1 MRVGGATAILKEGM
15 IFLLE
20 WWNFMF
26 AAPLV
31 AGVVFAV
38 VVVVTG
44 LGGEGGHDA
53 HADSGDFVLAGTD
66 GHAHGP
72 DGDDGDGHTDVE
84 GQQGGF
90 DLLGWFGIGRG
101 VSLSVM
107 LPVLLTGWGL
117 CGLVLNQLFAPV
129 LRVPN
134 IYAPVAALG
143 ALLGAAFI
151 ARNFARAFNRLS
163 DTNRK
168 TSVKEGGLVGCRGT
182 TVFEVTSDE
191 GAANIRDP
199 FGNIHRVSART
210 RGESIA
216 ANTGVTVLEYRGG
229 VYVIAQQ

>member
-1 MRVGGATAILKEGM
+1 VRVTAIKEGM

-20 WWNFMF
+20 WWNFLF

-38 VVVVTG
+38 VVVVSG
-44 LGGEGGHDA
+44 FGGEGSHDG
-53 HADSGDFVLAGTD
+53 HADAGDYVHVGTD
-66 GHAHGP
+66 GHGHG
-72 DGDDGDGHTDVE
+72 GHD
-84 GQQGGF
+84 GF

-107 LPVLLTGWGL
+107 LPVLLTSWGL
-117 CGLVLNQLFAPV
+117 VGLVLNQLFAPV

-151 ARNFARAFNRLS
+151 GRNFARAFNRLS

-168 TSVKEGGLVGCRGT
+168 TSVTSGGLVGCLGT
-182 TVFEVTSDE
+182 AVFQVNSSE

-199 FGNIHRVSART
+199 FGNIHRVSVRT
-210 RGESIA
+210 RGEVIA
-216 ANTGVTVLEYRGG
+216 ANTGVKVLEFQGG
-229 VYVIAQQ
+229 VYVVTEQPQG